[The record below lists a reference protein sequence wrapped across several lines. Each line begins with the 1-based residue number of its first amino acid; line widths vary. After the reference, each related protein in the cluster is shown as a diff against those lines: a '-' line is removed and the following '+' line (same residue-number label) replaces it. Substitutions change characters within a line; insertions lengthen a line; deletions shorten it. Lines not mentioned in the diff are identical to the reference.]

1 MCTSTAS
8 TAASSAPSAAPTPF
22 PYKTV
27 GLLLLVT
34 LADGIVITFLMPM
47 VPFMVRSYGVSEAAV
62 GSSAGLL
69 ASVFNLAGLFS
80 GFFWG
85 RMSDV
90 HGRRPVLC
98 FGLLSTAVTVLWFG
112 LARSL
117 GSAVAARVAGGL
129 LNANQAITRA
139 MLREACPEEH
149 RTRAFSSIGQAWG
162 IGFFVGPLLGGV
174 LSRPA
179 DSVPALRGGPFDA
192 YPYLLPCVV
201 SSLFCTCATLALLP
215 LKETV
220 AKKPSSTS
228 KTPPPPQQQQQQQQ
242 PEQELAAPPATDAAD
257 REAYPAAPEPTSEQ
271 PEASLVAA
279 GSGSSSSD
287 GGAAAVRGMR
297 RPLCRGCWRGL
308 RRRCA
313 TQAAALSSLRDARV
327 RACILSQAL
336 LHFVVIGM
344 AELFP
349 LYASSPSGL
358 GLREREVGLAL
369 SPLAISLFVWP
380 LVYVQLERRFG
391 TRAMLRL
398 GWCCFLA
405 VNATLPSLRYLRDGG
420 GSDGPELSANDT
432 NASVVGGRP
441 IIDGGDG
448 DGDDDDDG
456 PRRHHHALL
465 LWPLLVA
472 VGLTRGVGGNS
483 SFPSV
488 SLLLNSLL
496 TTNLGAMNGFSMS
509 VASLSRACSPLFCG
523 SLFSAVSSHGE
534 SPLEALPFYLLCVI
548 CLGGLG
554 LTTRLPRAA
563 SRKKSA
569 GGAPPG
575 AGDVWR

>member
-1 MCTSTAS
+1 MCTTTA
-8 TAASSAPSAAPTPF
+8 TSAAPAAATAAATSTPSPF

-27 GLLLLVT
+27 GLLLLIT

-47 VPFMVRSYGVSEAAV
+47 VPFMVRSYGVPEAAV

-69 ASVFNLAGLFS
+69 ASAFNLAGLFS

-98 FGLLSTAVTVLWFG
+98 FGLLSTAVTVVWLG

-139 MLREACPEEH
+139 MLREAVPEEH

-179 DSVPALRGGPFDA
+179 DSVPVLRGGPFDA

-220 AKKPSSTS
+220 AKKPSS
-228 KTPPPPQQQQQQQQ
+228 KAPPPPQQ
-242 PEQELAAPPATDAAD
+242 PEQELAASAASD
-257 REAYPAAPEPTSEQ
+257 GAEVDYPAAPEPTSE
-271 PEASLVAA
+271 ADVVSLVAA
-279 GSGSSSSD
+279 GSGGGSSSD
-287 GGAAAVRGMR
+287 GGAAATAVRGMR
-297 RPLCRGCWRGL
+297 RPLCRSCLRGL

-313 TQAAALSSLRDARV
+313 TQTAALSSLHDGRV
-327 RACILSQAL
+327 RACIITQAL

-349 LYASSPSGL
+349 LYASSPTGL

-369 SPLAISLFVWP
+369 SPLAISLCVWP
-380 LVYVQLERRFG
+380 LVYVHLERRVG

-405 VNATLPSLRYLRDGG
+405 VNATLPSLRHLR
-420 GSDGPELSANDT
+420 GSASASG
-432 NASVVGGRP
+432 SVEHQLPADDANTSLVVGRP
-441 IIDGGDG
+441 IDSGGNGDGGDG
-448 DGDDDDDG
+448 GG
-456 PRRHHHALL
+456 GGGAHHALL

-523 SLFSAVSSHGE
+523 SIFSAVSSHGE
-534 SPLEALPFYLLCVI
+534 SPLEGIPFYLLCVI
-548 CLGGLG
+548 SLAGLG
-554 LTTRLPRAA
+554 LTTRLPRTA

-575 AGDVWR
+575 ADDVWR